1 MRELLRSKARA
12 AMKRKGYTRLN
23 KPQYGIDPSTGLS
36 GKLNSLFAMRWR
48 DFI

>member
-23 KPQYGIDPSTGLS
+23 KPTRIMPSGYGPSI
-36 GKLNSLFAMRWR
+36 FAHRWR
-48 DFI
+48 EFI